1 MSVWNLFPPARERWH
16 ARYHPRDI
24 HAHVRVFSS
33 LYYPWGNWKPGR
45 SVLSGYSWA
54 QFPYYDRNP
63 KAYSQR
69 PVIPYVQVGW
79 RRVEKVEVP
88 EHTVL
93 FTFFYS
99 PPCTVCFQD
108 MEILKFFMPLSVGQ
122 TTKYSKTWSSNWI
135 SQYQI
140 PRMDLCLPS
149 NKLRWQTYS
158 KIMKQVSSNRPWSS
172 LKPLNGH
179 MKVLSQLTHISK

>member
-1 MSVWNLFPPARERWH
+1 MHTFAYLALSTIPEE
-16 ARYHPRDI
+16 I
-24 HAHVRVFSS
+24 ES
-33 LYYPWGNWKPGR
+33 LAVVYFQAN
-45 SVLSGYSWA
+45 SWA

-88 EHTVL
+88 GHTVL
-93 FTFFYS
+93 FTFFFILLHVQYLSNTWKYS
-99 PPCTVCFQD
+99 N
-108 MEILKFFMPLSVGQ
+108 FFMPLSVGQ
-122 TTKYSKTWSSNWI
+122 TTKYSKTWSSNWM

-158 KIMKQVSSNRPWSS
+158 RIMKQVSSNRPWSS